1 MSLFSRLWTYQSER
15 FPLAKVV
22 PLLVVFSAASVTL
35 SAVLGQRAL
44 PGISTYLTAFLL
56 VLILFFQMRVCDEV
70 KDLDDD
76 QRYRPERPI
85 PRGLVSLRLI
95 VGIGL
100 ATVPVAV
107 IVAVLQ
113 GGGLIWLL
121 VLVWIWLT
129 AMTLEFG
136 VPEWLK
142 ARPVVYLLSHM
153 LIMPLI
159 DLMLTGAEWLPHSG
173 PASGLWLFIVLS
185 FVNGCVLE
193 LGRKIL
199 APESERVGVDTYSGL
214 WGPRRVVLIWLGGV
228 LCAFVLLFAVGVV
241 TNTALIMAMLGAV
254 GLVCC
259 LLAGLQYLR
268 TQTPKSAKMV
278 DTIAGLWVF
287 LCYASAGFVPLL
299 AGGTS

>member
-1 MSLFSRLWTYQSER
+1 MTLFSRLWTYQSER

-22 PLLVVFSAASVTL
+22 PLLAVFSAASVTL

-44 PGISTYLTAFLL
+44 PGICTYLVAFLL
-56 VLILFFQMRVCDEV
+56 VFILFFQMRVCDEI

-76 QRYRPERPI
+76 RRYRPERPI

-95 VGIGL
+95 TGLGL
-100 ATVPVAV
+100 ATVPIAV
-107 IVAVLQ
+107 IVALMH
-113 GGGLIWLL
+113 GSGLIWLL
-121 VLVWIWLT
+121 ALVWIWLT

-142 ARPVVYLLSHM
+142 ARPVLYLLSHM

-159 DLMLTGAEWLPHSG
+159 DLMLTGAEWLPHG
-173 PASGLWLFIVLS
+173 APAGGLWLFILLS

-199 APESERVGVDTYSGL
+199 APEGERIGVDTYSGL
-214 WGPRRVVLIWLGGV
+214 WGPRSAVLIWLGGV
-228 LCAFVLLFAVGVV
+228 FVAFMLLIGVGVV
-241 TNTALIMAMLGAV
+241 TDTAIIMVILGAI
-254 GLVCC
+254 GMICC
-259 LLAGLQYLR
+259 LLLGFRYLR

-299 AGGTS
+299 VGGTP